1 MKMDCKMLLFNAKN
15 ATANHINL
23 LNFTNLL

>member
-1 MKMDCKMLLFNAKN
+1 MKKDCKILLFNAKN